1 MSKEQQG
8 PVSLFGRRKDG
19 SSYYNDEA
27 ERISE
32 AVCGEVKS
40 ILEGAIERRGPI
52 DVRDFE
58 HVAIRAVQDVTTELL
73 AFPTPNQEKT

>member
-19 SSYYNDEA
+19 SSYYNGEA
-27 ERISE
+27 EIISE
-32 AVCGEVKS
+32 YVSDVVES
-40 ILEGAIERRGPI
+40 ILQDAIERCGPI